1 MCTPFA
7 ADCEARVQL
16 NDIKIVIMVMISSK
30 AIGYMV
36 PTYKSEM
43 HKAVKEYSRAFQTNI
58 SLTSGLQHPK
68 YFLETAEQLHRLSQ
82 FENELLES
90 KQELDS
96 RIQKLQQQ
104 DKAEPLAKRQRHV
117 DIMDIPDVES
127 PHMILVHVSRID
139 DDNSY
144 RIKGVRTL
152 YVLNHKTSVG
162 ITLQDHYLKQPAKVE
177 ALFYGAR
184 AGAMAIES
192 LQPNVEDIVYVRHP
206 PQRSA
211 LVQMEYANITML
223 NKGIEN
229 VPHTVLGMDDRDAL
243 TKLYVSFSK
252 AVKCPEGVLHG
263 RRADFRALYRSVDE
277 KEVKGFDTVTLC
289 DADLGKFV
297 DPEITMGFT
306 LHFMMNSTAEQFD
319 QHKTELLAWQKKE
332 KREEDFIPWHLG
344 WGF

>member
-1 MCTPFA
+1 
-7 ADCEARVQL
+7 
-16 NDIKIVIMVMISSK
+16 MVMISSK
-30 AIGYMV
+30 AIGPDRTMV

-43 HKAVKEYSRAFQTNI
+43 HEAVKEYSWAFQTNPR
-58 SLTSGLQHPK
+58 LTSGLQHPN

-90 KQELDS
+90 KQNLDS
-96 RIQKLQQQ
+96 RIQKQQ
-104 DKAEPLAKRQRHV
+104 DKAKRQRQE

-127 PHMILVHVSRID
+127 PHMILVHVSRIN

-144 RIKGVRTL
+144 NRIKGVRTL

-184 AGAMAIES
+184 RAGAVAIES

-229 VPHTVLGMDDRDAL
+229 VPHTVLGMDDQDAL

-252 AVKCPEGVLHG
+252 AVKCPEGVLRG
-263 RRADFRALYRSVDE
+263 RSADFRALYRSVDE
-277 KEVKGFDTVTLC
+277 KEV
-289 DADLGKFV
+289 
-297 DPEITMGFT
+297 
-306 LHFMMNSTAEQFD
+306 
-319 QHKTELLAWQKKE
+319 
-332 KREEDFIPWHLG
+332 
-344 WGF
+344 

>member
-1 MCTPFA
+1 
-7 ADCEARVQL
+7 
-16 NDIKIVIMVMISSK
+16 MVMISSK
-30 AIGYMV
+30 AIGPDRTMV

-43 HKAVKEYSRAFQTNI
+43 HEAVKEYSWAFQTNPR
-58 SLTSGLQHPK
+58 LTSGLQHPN

-90 KQELDS
+90 KQNLDS
-96 RIQKLQQQ
+96 RIQKQQ
-104 DKAEPLAKRQRHV
+104 DKAEPLAKRQRQ

-127 PHMILVHVSRID
+127 PHMILVHVSRIN

-144 RIKGVRTL
+144 NRIKGVRTL

-184 AGAMAIES
+184 RAGAVAIES
-192 LQPNVEDIVYVRHP
+192 LQPNVEDIVYVRYP

-229 VPHTVLGMDDRDAL
+229 VPHTVLGMDDQDAL

-252 AVKCPEGVLHG
+252 AVKCPEGVLRG
-263 RRADFRALYRSVDE
+263 RSADFRALYRSVDE
-277 KEVKGFDTVTLC
+277 SKVKGFDTATLC
-289 DADLGKFV
+289 DADLGKSV
-297 DPEITMGFT
+297 NPEITMGFSCS
-306 LHFMMNSTAEQFD
+306 LLNSTAEHFD

-332 KREEDFIPWHLG
+332 KREEDFIPWDLG

>member
-1 MCTPFA
+1 
-7 ADCEARVQL
+7 
-16 NDIKIVIMVMISSK
+16 MVMISSK
-30 AIGYMV
+30 AIGPDRTMV

-43 HKAVKEYSRAFQTNI
+43 HEAVKEYSWAFQTNPR
-58 SLTSGLQHPK
+58 LTSGLQHPN

-90 KQELDS
+90 KQNLDS
-96 RIQKLQQQ
+96 RIQKQQ
-104 DKAEPLAKRQRHV
+104 DKAKRQRQE

-127 PHMILVHVSRID
+127 PHMILVHVSRIN

-144 RIKGVRTL
+144 NRIKGVRTL

-162 ITLQDHYLKQPAKVE
+162 ITLQDHYLKQPEKVE
-177 ALFYGAR
+177 ALFYGAGAR
-184 AGAMAIES
+184 AGAVAIES

-229 VPHTVLGMDDRDAL
+229 VPHTVLGMDDQDAL

-252 AVKCPEGVLHG
+252 AVKCPEGVLRG
-263 RRADFRALYRSVDE
+263 RSADFRALYRSVDE
-277 KEVKGFDTVTLC
+277 SEVKGFDTYALC
-289 DADLGKFV
+289 DADLGKSV
-297 DPEITMGFT
+297 NPEITMGFSCS
-306 LHFMMNSTAEQFD
+306 LLNSEHFD

-332 KREEDFIPWHLG
+332 KREEDFIPWDLG
-344 WGF
+344 

>member
-1 MCTPFA
+1 
-7 ADCEARVQL
+7 
-16 NDIKIVIMVMISSK
+16 MVMISSK
-30 AIGYMV
+30 AIGPDRTMV

-43 HKAVKEYSRAFQTNI
+43 HEAVKEYSWAFQTNPR
-58 SLTSGLQHPK
+58 LTSGLQHPN

-90 KQELDS
+90 KQNLDS
-96 RIQKLQQQ
+96 RIQKQQ
-104 DKAEPLAKRQRHV
+104 DKAKRQRQE

-127 PHMILVHVSRID
+127 PHMILVHVSRIN

-144 RIKGVRTL
+144 NRIKGVRTL

-177 ALFYGAR
+177 ALFYGAGAR
-184 AGAMAIES
+184 AGAVAIES
-192 LQPNVEDIVYVRHP
+192 LQPNVEDIVYVRYP

-229 VPHTVLGMDDRDAL
+229 VPHTVLGMDDQDAL

-252 AVKCPEGVLHG
+252 AVKCPEGVLRG
-263 RRADFRALYRSVDE
+263 RSADFRALYRSVDE
-277 KEVKGFDTVTLC
+277 SEVKGFDTYTLC
-289 DADLGKFV
+289 DADLGKSV
-297 DPEITMGFT
+297 NPEITMGFSCS
-306 LHFMMNSTAEQFD
+306 LLNSTAEHFD

-332 KREEDFIPWHLG
+332 KREEDFIPWDLG
-344 WGF
+344 

>member
-1 MCTPFA
+1 MHGNI
-7 ADCEARVQL
+7 V

-68 YFLETAEQLHRLSQ
+68 YFLEQLHRLSQ

-104 DKAEPLAKRQRHV
+104 DKAEPLAKRQRQ
-117 DIMDIPDVES
+117 DIMDIPDVPDVES

-184 AGAMAIES
+184 SGDVAIES
-192 LQPNVEDIVYVRHP
+192 LQPNVEDIVYVRYP

-243 TKLYVSFSK
+243 TTLYVSFSK
-252 AVKCPEGVLHG
+252 AVKCPEGVLRG
-263 RRADFRALYRSVDE
+263 RSADFRALYRSVDE
-277 KEVKGFDTVTLC
+277 SEVKGFDTYALC
-289 DADLGKFV
+289 DADLGKSV
-297 DPEITMGFT
+297 NPEITMGFSCS
-306 LHFMMNSTAEQFD
+306 LLNSTAEHFD

-332 KREEDFIPWHLG
+332 KREEDFIPWDLG